1 MPPFAPRPFSQ
12 LARRNYRLGLDIPRG
27 YLPFADPAIYRQKRR
42 RAWKQPFVSYRSF
55 AHPVPCELCS
65 STRPKGLHASVCMDC
80 AKFLQSTYPA
90 LYRLAMEPAN
100 HEQRYMQMRGAA

>member
-42 RAWKQPFVSYRSF
+42 RAWTQPVVSYRSF

-65 STRPKGLHASVCMDC
+65 STRPKGLHESVCMDC
-80 AKFLQSTYPA
+80 QKFLFYTYPT
-90 LYRLAMEPAN
+90 LYRLAMEPIRRVN
-100 HEQRYMQMRGAA
+100 GYTQNVGAA